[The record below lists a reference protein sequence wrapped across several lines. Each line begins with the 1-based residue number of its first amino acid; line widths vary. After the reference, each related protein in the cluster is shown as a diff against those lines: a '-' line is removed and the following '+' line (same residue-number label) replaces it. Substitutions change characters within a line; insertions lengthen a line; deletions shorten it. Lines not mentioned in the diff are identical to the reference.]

1 MYKSKMEITEWGKI
15 GELEKGEAIHV
26 QEEAIV
32 VRRWRDAE
40 SRIYY
45 YKVSLQCVFLS
56 KDTH

>member
-1 MYKSKMEITEWGKI
+1 MAITEWGKI
-15 GELEKGEAIHV
+15 GELEKGEVIHV

-40 SRIYY
+40 LRIYY